1 VKGLAALFV
10 ARPCLADEL
19 WLLSPEFDAFAAT
32 ERSYNDKGRLATV
45 ERRTD
50 GRIRRTRYRYADSGP
65 AAGTLRAV
73 TDALGRTTTY
83 TRDANGRIIEQTGPG
98 GRSIGFGYDAEG
110 RLTRVDPPGRPV
122 HIMAYDGNGQRSAYD
137 PPDIG
142 LDEDVTR
149 YRFNAAKQLTAIER
163 PDGTRVSL
171 RYNDGGQRVAR
182 TAEVGTWSYTYDA
195 DTGTLA
201 GIEAPGGQR
210 LAFERDGPLVTERRW
225 SGSVTG
231 RVTQQHDAS
240 FRVTQRTAAG
250 RRIDRSY
257 DADSLVT
264 GAGALSVDRASD
276 HAGVTATTLAA
287 VTTSRSY
294 NGFGE
299 LAARSATADGAGL
312 YEVDYGRD
320 AGGRITEETSTLAG
334 EATTLEYRYDDAGR
348 LTRVSADATTIHTYD
363 YGPNGNRLEHTGPS
377 GTTTADYDAQDR
389 LTRYGNTTYSYNA
402 AGDLESKDGPQGTT
416 AYDYDALGNLR
427 GVDLPDGT
435 KIDYVI
441 DGKNRRVGK
450 KVDGQLQKG
459 WLYKDGLNP
468 VAQVNG
474 DGQITHRFVYGA
486 KANVP
491 AYMVKIDP
499 ASGDETTYR
508 IVSDHRGSVR
518 LVVNAATGEIAQR
531 MDYTPFGQ
539 VTTDTNPGF
548 QPFGFAGGLYD
559 RDTELVRFGARD
571 YDPRTGRWTA
581 KDPIRFAGG
590 STNLYGY
597 AVNDPV
603 NFVDPNGR
611 FIISGG
617 TATVLGARGLVSGTA
632 SALATFATGG
642 GAGEVAKSFGA
653 GFVAGAIPGG
663 LVTSAAV
670 SGGANAASQAFNP
683 CSEFNFGSV
692 AGSAFGGALSS
703 RFGGG
708 KTAAQVFR
716 NARGTLPA
724 SAIPSA
730 AGTVAGRV
738 EGTGP
743 VTAGPGGRGGTL

>member
-1 VKGLAALFV
+1 VIRETTADPRFGASAHYTSLLRIETPAGRVRRLERERSAEV
-10 ARPCLADEL
+10 ADDSPRFEPERLTSTTTVNGRTRERVFDSDRRAWTTTSPAGRETETIVDTQGRPTRTQ
-19 WLLSPEFDAFAAT
+19 SGPFAAT

-50 GRIRRTRYRYADSGP
+50 GRVRTTRYRYADSGP

-320 AGGRITEETSTLAG
+320 A
-334 EATTLEYRYDDAGR
+334 
-348 LTRVSADATTIHTYD
+348 
-363 YGPNGNRLEHTGPS
+363 
-377 GTTTADYDAQDR
+377 
-389 LTRYGNTTYSYNA
+389 
-402 AGDLESKDGPQGTT
+402 
-416 AYDYDALGNLR
+416 
-427 GVDLPDGT
+427 
-435 KIDYVI
+435 
-441 DGKNRRVGK
+441 
-450 KVDGQLQKG
+450 
-459 WLYKDGLNP
+459 
-468 VAQVNG
+468 
-474 DGQITHRFVYGA
+474 
-486 KANVP
+486 
-491 AYMVKIDP
+491 
-499 ASGDETTYR
+499 
-508 IVSDHRGSVR
+508 
-518 LVVNAATGEIAQR
+518 
-531 MDYTPFGQ
+531 
-539 VTTDTNPGF
+539 
-548 QPFGFAGGLYD
+548 
-559 RDTELVRFGARD
+559 
-571 YDPRTGRWTA
+571 
-581 KDPIRFAGG
+581 
-590 STNLYGY
+590 
-597 AVNDPV
+597 
-603 NFVDPNGR
+603 
-611 FIISGG
+611 
-617 TATVLGARGLVSGTA
+617 
-632 SALATFATGG
+632 
-642 GAGEVAKSFGA
+642 
-653 GFVAGAIPGG
+653 
-663 LVTSAAV
+663 
-670 SGGANAASQAFNP
+670 
-683 CSEFNFGSV
+683 
-692 AGSAFGGALSS
+692 SS
-703 RFGGG
+703 P
-708 KTAAQVFR
+708 KP
-716 NARGTLPA
+716 L
-724 SAIPSA
+724 
-730 AGTVAGRV
+730 
-738 EGTGP
+738 
-743 VTAGPGGRGGTL
+743 